1 MINTNLFGPYTH
13 LPLPQKRS
21 YAEDVPRWDRATAEE
36 ISQFGS
42 LGLGKLDGKLG
53 VWHSRL
59 EGAGMGMFS
68 KVIFEVGEEI
78 EPIKGREVSGAAECL
93 HGGRYA
99 VDVEEYQ
106 GGPRMCVDM
115 GEENSCYTR
124 FANDSLN
131 DDEDNCRPVLINGK
145 PYLIALVKIYP
156 GDELTYSYDY
166 E

>member
-1 MINTNLFGPYTH
+1 
-13 LPLPQKRS
+13 
-21 YAEDVPRWDRATAEE
+21 
-36 ISQFGS
+36 
-42 LGLGKLDGKLG
+42 
-53 VWHSRL
+53 
-59 EGAGMGMFS
+59 MGMFS

-166 E
+166 EYWEVNYECLSKSARQALNKKRKITKARLRSKWRPTPYTAMEDGKG